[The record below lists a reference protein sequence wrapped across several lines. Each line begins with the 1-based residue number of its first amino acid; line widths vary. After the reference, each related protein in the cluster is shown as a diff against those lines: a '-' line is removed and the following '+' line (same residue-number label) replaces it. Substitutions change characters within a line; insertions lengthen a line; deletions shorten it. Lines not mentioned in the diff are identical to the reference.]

1 MTAIVAVVLVD
12 VAEVPFGT
20 VVADAKAIV
29 RSWFVYTGL
38 VPSPLSIGVA
48 VVVFRHGS
56 SDFNGWCS
64 IPGPIVVVAVPNLT
78 PHARFE
84 MR

>member
-1 MTAIVAVVLVD
+1 MIAFLVVVGVD

-29 RSWFVYTGL
+29 RCWVMYTRL
-38 VPSPLSIGVA
+38 VPSSVSIGV
-48 VVVFRHGS
+48 VVVMFRHGGNN
-56 SDFNGWCS
+56 FNGWCS
-64 IPGPIVVVAVPNLT
+64 IPGPIVVVTVPDLT

-84 MR
+84 MW